1 LSVRGEY
8 RRIGADLL
16 AALGDTGAAERAALV
31 SQLERAA
38 LDLTGAAEDTAK
50 LLPDLPAIAPADT
63 ESRRR
68 FDDAYERLEAI
79 CRIILGR

>member
-16 AALGDTGAAERAALV
+16 AALGDTKAAERAALA

-38 LDLTGAAEDTAK
+38 QDLTGAAQDTAQ
-50 LLPDLPAIAPADT
+50 LLPDLRAIAPADT
-63 ESRRR
+63 EARLR

-79 CRIILGR
+79 CRIIVGR